1 MARALPW
8 CKYETRYIAD
18 RMAAL
23 SGIDLK
29 NRLPG
34 AEGDSYVL
42 GDATFDQR
50 RLEVSDELAAKIA
63 ASRTDGDGA
72 GGS

>member
-1 MARALPW
+1 
-8 CKYETRYIAD
+8 
-18 RMAAL
+18 MAAL